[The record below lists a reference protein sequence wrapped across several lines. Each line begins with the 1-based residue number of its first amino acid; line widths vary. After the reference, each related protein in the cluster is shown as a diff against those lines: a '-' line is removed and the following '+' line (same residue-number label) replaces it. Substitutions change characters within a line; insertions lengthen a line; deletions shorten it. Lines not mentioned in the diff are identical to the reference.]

1 MSKFGGIMKE
11 RTQRKGVSYA
21 PNHFDGVGRRF
32 HPADSPSGDAAD
44 SNECLKLLKRGRRA
58 LIQQAEGKRLRI
70 IPALRHGPARD
81 FISDSDSPYDCI
93 RFKLKQ
99 GRCLDGK

>member
-1 MSKFGGIMKE
+1 MKE

-32 HPADSPSGDAAD
+32 HPASCPIDDAAD
-44 SNECLKLLKRGRRA
+44 SNECLQLFKRGRRA
-58 LIQQAEGKRLRI
+58 IIQNTEGKRLRI
-70 IPALRHGPARD
+70 ILASRHSPIRD
-81 FISDSDSPYDCI
+81 VISDSDCPYDCI
-93 RFKLKQ
+93 RFKLKK